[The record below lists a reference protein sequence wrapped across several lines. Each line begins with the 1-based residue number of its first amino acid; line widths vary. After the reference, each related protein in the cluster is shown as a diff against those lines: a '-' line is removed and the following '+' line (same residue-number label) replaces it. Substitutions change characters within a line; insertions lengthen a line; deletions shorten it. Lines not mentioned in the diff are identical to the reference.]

1 MRARFVFVLEQTLGH
16 AAHAGN
22 IEHALEHQDW
32 IEPTIIRLP
41 FGAGRSNRL
50 PGLNNWSI
58 RAGSMARHALRRRL
72 ADGPVD
78 AIFIHTQVASLLSID
93 LMRRTP
99 TVVSLDA
106 TPKNFD
112 DIGSAYGH
120 SRSGRL
126 AEWAKAAINRR
137 AFGAA
142 SQLVTWSRL
151 ASDSLITDYQVPAAK
166 IHVIP
171 PGVDL
176 GVFRPLDSTPIA
188 GPVRILFVGGDFVRK
203 GGPELLTAM
212 SALSPNVELDV
223 VTGSDVVG
231 IPSNVTCR
239 VHRGLKPRTAEL
251 IDLYRRAD
259 IFALPSRGDC
269 LPQVLAEAA
278 AAGLP
283 LVATPTGAV
292 PEIVRDGENGFLVPI
307 GSAARLAS
315 ALRLL
320 VDDPTLRRRMGHE
333 SMVMAAREHDAAAN
347 NARIF
352 DLMATAAGQAE
363 PIRIAAA
370 LSEVS

>member
-1 MRARFVFVLEQTLGH
+1 MVRFVFVLEQTLGH
-16 AAHAGN
+16 VAHAGN
-22 IEHALEHQDW
+22 IEQALERQDW
-32 IEPTIIRLP
+32 IEATIIRLP
-41 FGAGRSNRL
+41 FGGGRSNGL

-58 RAGSMARHALRRRL
+58 RASRMARSALRRRL
-72 ADGPVD
+72 AQGPVD
-78 AIFIHTQVASLLSID
+78 AIFIHTQVASLLSTSI
-93 LMRRTP
+93 MRSTP

-112 DIGSAYGH
+112 DIGFAYRH

-126 AEWAKAAINRR
+126 TEWAKAAINRR
-137 AFGAA
+137 AFAAA
-142 SQLVTWSRL
+142 SRLVTWSRL
-151 ASDSLITDYQVPAAK
+151 ASDSLVADYQVAAGK
-166 IHVIP
+166 IQVIP

-176 GVFRPLDSTPIA
+176 GLFRPGERTNGA

-212 SALSPNVELDV
+212 RALPPNVELDV

-231 IPSNVTCR
+231 IPRDITCR
-239 VHRGLKPRTAEL
+239 VHRGLTPRAAEL

-292 PEIVRDGENGFLVPI
+292 AEIVRDGENGFLVPV
-307 GSAARLAS
+307 GSAAELAS
-315 ALRLL
+315 ALRRL
-320 VDDPTLRRRMGHE
+320 VDNPTLRRRMGSE
-333 SMVMAAREHDAAAN
+333 GIALAEREHDAAAN
-347 NARIF
+347 NLRIFGLMAAAAGRAEPARI
-352 DLMATAAGQAE
+352 AS
-363 PIRIAAA
+363 A

>member
-1 MRARFVFVLEQTLGH
+1 MMARFVFVLEQTLGH
-16 AAHAGN
+16 VAHTGN
-22 IEHALEHQDW
+22 IEQALERQDW

-41 FGAGRSNRL
+41 FSGSSNPL
-50 PGLNNWSI
+50 PGVTNWTI
-58 RAGSMARHALRRRL
+58 RAGFMARNALRRRL
-72 ADGPVD
+72 AHGPVD

-93 LMRRTP
+93 IMRRTP

-112 DIGSAYGH
+112 DIGFSYGH
-120 SRSGRL
+120 SRAGRL
-126 AEWAKAAINRR
+126 TEWAKAAINRR

-239 VHRGLKPRTAEL
+239 VHRGLKPRAPEL